1 MEIFPQ
7 LRGFFPSHGQ
17 FSLHTYGE
25 FSLLMGSFPY
35 LWGIFPHLLGFSSA
49 YEDFSPLTDICLH
62 LRIFVPTYG
71 YLSPLTCGRFYEDPL
86 IIFLS
91 GWELRTQD
99 PGPRGFGYIMATTWF
114 KDVPPG
120 LQSPTNPANLR
131 RHKIL
136 LEYSMLF
143 LTKFFLV
150 YIPLFTR
157 VFAKIVNPF

>member
-1 MEIFPQ
+1 MEEADREKRSPFLHAGGQLERRVNALLQKVKEIELEWEGKEGGREGRNKWGQWGFLPTNMEIFPQ

-71 YLSPLTCGRFYEDPL
+71 YLSPLTDICPPL
-86 IIFLS
+86 HVVDS
-91 GWELRTQD
+91 
-99 PGPRGFGYIMATTWF
+99 M
-114 KDVPPG
+114 
-120 LQSPTNPANLR
+120 
-131 RHKIL
+131 KIH
-136 LEYSMLF
+136 
-143 LTKFFLV
+143 
-150 YIPLFTR
+150 
-157 VFAKIVNPF
+157 